1 MELLTVNN
9 SSDFLKDTMK
19 LGTHFIYKGKE
30 YIFSSYSG
38 TIADDYETFKVFNMR
53 GKIIDLK
60 VVTLSAQQSSEDYKL
75 DGEYIQ
81 EQKDSHGLEG
91 FIPDTLGEIE

>member
-9 SSDFLKDTMK
+9 SSDIYNKNTNMK
-19 LGTHFIYKGKE
+19 QGTHFLYKSKE
-30 YIFSSYSG
+30 YVFSSYSG

-60 VVTLSAQQSSEDYKL
+60 VTK
-75 DGEYIQ
+75 
-81 EQKDSHGLEG
+81 
-91 FIPDTLGEIE
+91 